1 MAHLWVRD
9 SRADERWAIAPLES
23 AAFTLVAD
31 PPYVV
36 PRVPEDDEIGL
47 MKAMPEYGA
56 GDGKAQWVVLVGSP
70 TRVRVNGLAVGG
82 GIRAL
87 ADRDEIRGPGLGRY
101 FFSTEQL
108 ASVEA
113 LPAGPVGDDGLFCPR
128 CKLSIDISTAAVCC
142 PVCGVWHHE
151 NDDRL
156 CWSYSDACAVC
167 RHDTARDRGY
177 RWSPEEL

>member
-113 LPAGPVGDDGLFCPR
+113 LPAGPIDGVTAVGGRDYE
-128 CKLSIDISTAAVCC
+128 DISAVFQSIQL
-142 PVCGVWHHE
+142 GHE
-151 NDDRL
+151 GGQHPIVDVHVR
-156 CWSYSDACAVC
+156 
-167 RHDTARDRGY
+167 
-177 RWSPEEL
+177 